1 MSTYTERIPAAK
13 SPAFEFGDPTP
24 NAVGRRA
31 LVSHQGT
38 VVHLESKS
46 APRLMWYGE
55 DLLSVKMPAGT
66 RVMYPNPAI
75 PGLRDREGA
84 IRYALAHPEEME
96 PLAAL
101 LRPGMKV
108 TIAIDDISLPLPKMA
123 RPDIRESVLTIL
135 LGVLAE
141 KGIED
146 FHIIIATS
154 FHRRM
159 APFEIR
165 RAVGRKIFRPYY
177 PHRLYN
183 HDGEAPEGMVELGVT
198 EHGERVRI
206 NRRAAESDLL
216 IYVNINLVPMDG
228 GSKSVGVGLCDY
240 PTLQAHHTPQT
251 ILDCDSYFDH
261 TRSAMNRSCD
271 RIGKVINKHLKVFHV
286 ETVLNNRMF
295 DPKMA
300 FFTRNEDHYT
310 AVDKVM
316 FQTSKYALSKLSRAA
331 RRKILFAIPAP
342 YEMIAVHGGATL
354 PTHEKSLAYCYA
366 QYCAPLEG
374 QSDVVVYGI
383 PFVSPY
389 NVNSILNPLL
399 VQVMALGY
407 FHNMYRGMPV
417 VKKNGV
423 LIITHPLYD
432 EFHPLHHPS
441 YIEFFHRLLPETRDS
456 FDLQRRYEAEFAH
469 NPDYIRMYRTG
480 NAYHGVHPFY
490 MWYWGEN
497 GRAHVGK
504 VIVVG
509 AENARTAGILGWQT
523 ARSMDE
529 ALEMAQSHVGRK
541 PSVTLMHFAPI
552 LMADVTGTPQPV
564 SATV

>member
-1 MSTYTERIPAAK
+1 
-13 SPAFEFGDPTP
+13 
-24 NAVGRRA
+24 
-31 LVSHQGT
+31 
-38 VVHLESKS
+38 
-46 APRLMWYGE
+46 MWYGE

-66 RVMYPNPAI
+66 RVMYPNPTI

-84 IRYALAHPEEME
+84 VRYALAHPEEME
-96 PLAAL
+96 PLSAL

-108 TIAIDDISLPLPKMA
+108 TIAIDDISLPLPKML
-123 RPDIRESVLTIL
+123 RPDIRESVLTVL
-135 LGVLAE
+135 LEMLAE
-141 KGIED
+141 KSITD
-146 FHIIIATS
+146 VHIVIATS

-159 APFEIR
+159 APFEIK
-165 RAVGRKIFRPYY
+165 RAVGGRIFRQCY

-183 HDGEAPEGMVELGVT
+183 HDGEAPGGMVELGVT
-198 EHGERVRI
+198 DHGERVRI

-228 GSKSVGVGLCDY
+228 GNKSVGVGLCDY
-240 PTLQAHHTPQT
+240 PALQAHHNPET
-251 ILDCDSYFDH
+251 ILGSDSYFDH

-271 RIGKVINKHLKVFHV
+271 RVGEVINRNLKVFHI

-295 DPKMA
+295 DPRMA
-300 FFTRNEDHYT
+300 FFTRNEDRYT
-310 AVDKVM
+310 SFDKLM
-316 FQTSKYALSKLSRAA
+316 FQTTKYGLRKLSRPAK
-331 RRKILFAIPAP
+331 RKILFAVPSP
-342 YEMIAVHGGATL
+342 YEMIAVHAGATL
-354 PTHEKSLAYCYA
+354 PTHEKTLAYCYA
-366 QYCAPLEG
+366 QYCCPLPG

-407 FHNMYRGMPV
+407 FHNMYRHMPV

-423 LIITHPLYD
+423 LIITHPLYN
-432 EFHPLHHPS
+432 EFDPSHHPS
-441 YIEFFHRLLPETRDS
+441 YIEFFNRLLPETRDS
-456 FDLQRRYEAEFAH
+456 FELQRKYEAEFAH
-469 NPDYIRMYRTG
+469 DPDYIRLYRTG
-480 NAYHGVHPFY
+480 HAYHGVHPFY

-509 AENARTAGILGWQT
+509 AESKRAAEILGWET
-523 ARSMDE
+523 AGSMDA

-541 PSVTLMHFAPI
+541 PSITLMHFAPI
-552 LMADVTGTPQPV
+552 LMADVLGTPESVLKV
-564 SATV
+564 S

>member
-1 MSTYTERIPAAK
+1 MSTFAEKIATRRE
-13 SPAFEFGDPTP
+13 FEFGDPKP
-24 NAVGRRA
+24 NAVGRHA

-38 VVHLESKS
+38 VVHLEKSS

-55 DLLSVKMPAGT
+55 DLLAVKFPAGT
-66 RVMYPNPAI
+66 RVMYPNPTIA
-75 PGLRDREGA
+75 GLPDREGA

-96 PLAAL
+96 PLEAL

-123 RPDIRESVLTIL
+123 RPDIRESVLTL
-135 LGVLAE
+135 LLELLAE
-141 KGIED
+141 RGIDD
-146 FHIIIATS
+146 FHVIIATS

-159 APFEIR
+159 EPFEIK
-165 RAVGRKIFRPYY
+165 RAVGRKVFRQCY
-177 PHRLYN
+177 PDRLYN
-183 HDGEAPEGMVELGVT
+183 HDGEAPGGMVELGVT
-198 EHGERVRI
+198 DHGERVRL

-251 ILDCDSYFDH
+251 ILACDSYFDH

-271 RIGKVINKHLKVFHV
+271 RIGKIINQHLKVFQI

-300 FFTRNEDHYT
+300 FFTKNEDRHS
-310 AVDKVM
+310 AFDKTM
-316 FQTSKYALSKLSRAA
+316 FQASKYALGKLPRSAK
-331 RRKILFAIPAP
+331 RKVLFGIPAP
-342 YEMIAVHGGATL
+342 YETIAVHAGATL
-354 PTHEKSLAYCYA
+354 PVHEKSLAYCYA

-399 VQVMALGY
+399 VQVMGLGY
-407 FHNMYRGMPV
+407 FHNMYRHLPV

-456 FDLQRRYEAEFAH
+456 FVLQRKYEAEFAH
-469 NPDYIRMYRTG
+469 NPDYIRLYRTG
-480 NAYHGVHPFY
+480 YAYHGVHPFY

-509 AENARTAGILGWQT
+509 AEDKRTAEVMGWET
-523 ARSMDE
+523 AGSMDA

-552 LMADVTGTPQPV
+552 LMADVMGSPA
-564 SATV
+564 SG

>member
-1 MSTYTERIPAAK
+1 MATPTENLSAREARP
-13 SPAFEFGDPTP
+13 FEFGDPAP
-24 NAVGRRA
+24 NAVGRQA
-31 LVSHQGT
+31 VVPHDGC
-38 VVHLESKS
+38 VVHLEANA
-46 APRLMWYGE
+46 APRLMWFGE
-55 DLLSVKMPAGT
+55 DLLSVKFPAGT
-66 RVMYPNPAI
+66 RVMYPNPTI
-75 PGLRDREGA
+75 PGLRDRPA
-84 IRYALAHPEEME
+84 AVRYALAHPEEME
-96 PLAAL
+96 PLQAL
-101 LRPGMKV
+101 LKPGMKV
-108 TIAIDDISLPLPKMA
+108 TIAIDDISLPLPKMP
-123 RPDIRESVLTIL
+123 RPDVRESVLTV
-135 LGVLAE
+135 VLEMLAAA
-141 KGIED
+141 GID
-146 FHIIIATS
+146 DVHIIIATS

-159 APFEIR
+159 AEFEIKH
-165 RAVGRKIFRPYY
+165 AVGGRIFRQYY
-177 PHRLYN
+177 PERLYN
-183 HDGEAPEGMVELGVT
+183 HDGEAPGGMVELGVT
-198 EHGERVRI
+198 DHGERVRI

-251 ILDCDSYFDH
+251 ILDSDSYFDH

-271 RIGKVINKHLKVFHV
+271 RIGKIVNQHLKVFHV

-300 FFTRNEDHYT
+300 FFTKNEDHHNAY
-310 AVDKVM
+310 DKLM
-316 FQTSKYALSKLSRAA
+316 FKASKSGLGILPRPSK
-331 RRKILFAIPAP
+331 RKVLFAIPAP
-342 YEMIAVHGGATL
+342 YEPIAVHAGATL
-354 PTHEKSLAYCYA
+354 PTHEKTLAYCYA
-366 QYCAPLEG
+366 QYCCPLEG

-389 NVNSILNPLL
+389 NVNSVLNPLL

-432 EFHPLHHPS
+432 DFDPHHHPS
-441 YIEFFHRLLPETRDS
+441 YIEFFHRILPETRDS
-456 FDLQRRYEAEFAH
+456 FELQRKYEGEFAH
-469 NPDYIRMYRTG
+469 HPDYIRMYRTG
-480 NAYHGVHPFY
+480 HAYHGVHPFY

-509 AENARTAGILGWQT
+509 AESKAAAQTLGWET

-529 ALEMAQSHVGRK
+529 ALEMAQSHVGHK

-552 LMADVTGTPQPV
+552 LMADVVGTPASV
-564 SATV
+564 

>member
-1 MSTYTERIPAAK
+1 MSTFTQRAVTAGPRE
-13 SPAFEFGDPTP
+13 FEFGDPTP
-24 NAVGRRA
+24 NAVGRKA
-31 LVSHQGT
+31 LVSHEGC
-38 VVHLESKS
+38 VVNLEQDS
-46 APRLMWYGE
+46 APRLMWFGE
-55 DLLSVKMPAGT
+55 DLLTVKMPAGT
-66 RVMYPNPAI
+66 RVMYPNPTV
-75 PGLRDREGA
+75 PGLRDRGA
-84 IRYALAHPEEME
+84 AISYALAHPEEME

-108 TIAIDDISLPLPKMA
+108 TIAIDDISLPLPKMP
-123 RPDIRESVLTIL
+123 RPDVRESVLTVL
-135 LGVLAE
+135 LEMLAE

-146 FHIIIATS
+146 VHIIIATS
-154 FHRRM
+154 YHRRM

-165 RAVGRKIFRPYY
+165 RAVGGKIFREYY
-177 PHRLYN
+177 PDRLYN
-183 HDGEAPEGMVELGVT
+183 HDGEAPDGMVELGVT
-198 EHGERVRI
+198 DHGERVRI

-216 IYVNINLVPMDG
+216 VYVNINLVPMDG

-240 PTLQAHHTPQT
+240 PALQAHHTPQT

-261 TRSAMNRSCD
+261 TRSAMTRSCD
-271 RIGKVINKHLKVFHV
+271 RIGKIINKNLKVFQI

-295 DPKMA
+295 DPKLQ
-300 FFTRNEDHYT
+300 FFTRNEDRRTVLDRTMFRT
-310 AVDKVM
+310 AR
-316 FQTSKYALSKLSRAA
+316 FALGKLPRPAK
-331 RRKILFAIPAP
+331 RKILFAVPAA
-342 YEMIAVHGGATL
+342 YEPIAIHAGATL
-354 PTHEKSLAYCYA
+354 PTHEKTLSYCYA
-366 QYCAPLEG
+366 QYCCPLQG
-374 QSDVVVYGI
+374 QTDVVVYGI
-383 PFVSPY
+383 PFISPY

-407 FHNMYRGMPV
+407 FHNMYRYMPV

-432 EFHPLHHPS
+432 EFDPLHHPS

-456 FDLQRRYEAEFAH
+456 FELQRKYEAEFAH

-509 AENARTAGILGWQT
+509 AESKEAAGILGWET
-523 ARSMDE
+523 AESMDE
-529 ALEMAQSHVGRK
+529 ALEMAHSHVGRK
-541 PSVTLMHFAPI
+541 PSITLMHFAPI
-552 LMADVTGTPQPV
+552 LMADVTGTPEQV
-564 SATV
+564 